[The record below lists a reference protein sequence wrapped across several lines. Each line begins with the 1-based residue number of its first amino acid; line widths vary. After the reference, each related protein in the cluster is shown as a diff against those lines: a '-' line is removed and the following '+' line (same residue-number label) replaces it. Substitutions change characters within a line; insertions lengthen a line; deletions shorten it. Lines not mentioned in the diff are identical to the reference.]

1 MFIELIPQRKSHG
14 GEQKGGGESWE
25 FFLLQKMI
33 FFFSSVCWMEK
44 KNLQFNFSAG
54 KQSCFLPCFWPR
66 EQRAPGSQ
74 RRLSRHFGPSCRS
87 PHLPGLCPHRLSVL
101 LPKTCCSLPSS
112 SRGTAGLGKCSCT
125 DMKIER
131 NT

>member
-44 KNLQFNFSAG
+44 KNLQFNSALG
-54 KQSCFLPCFWPR
+54 NNPVSSPASGL
-66 EQRAPGSQ
+66 GSSVLQ
-74 RRLSRHFGPSCRS
+74 GPSAVS
-87 PHLPGLCPHRLSVL
+87 PDTLVLPAGPHISRGFVLTVFPFCSPKPAALFPPLPG
-101 LPKTCCSLPSS
+101 
-112 SRGTAGLGKCSCT
+112 
-125 DMKIER
+125 ER
-131 NT
+131 QGWGNALAPI